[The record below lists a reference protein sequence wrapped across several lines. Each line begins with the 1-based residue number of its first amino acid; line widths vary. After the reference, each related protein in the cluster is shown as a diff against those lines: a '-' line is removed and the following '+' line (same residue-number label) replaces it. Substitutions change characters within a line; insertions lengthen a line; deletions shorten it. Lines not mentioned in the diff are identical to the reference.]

1 MNSFEINNG
10 KVIMSRPSS
19 YGWLRKEDV
28 LYYLMSTK
36 EIWEEEI
43 KNHREDESMFHDL
56 KGRVLALEMA
66 IDEIKK
72 A

>member
-1 MNSFEINNG
+1 MNSFEINDG

-36 EIWEEEI
+36 EIWEEKI
-43 KNHREDESMFHDL
+43 KILREDDSMLHDL
-56 KGRVLALEMA
+56 EGRILALEMA